1 MIVPLST
8 IGNWQ
13 REFEL
18 WSDMNVV
25 VYHGAMPSR
34 NMIQQFDMYHKDEKV
49 CEMFFSQS
57 QLKTLFTLAKNIHVH
72 KRANAFVCFSI

>member
-1 MIVPLST
+1 MQEIYKYGIRGPFLVIVPLST

-49 CEMFFSQS
+49 CEMFF
-57 QLKTLFTLAKNIHVH
+57 A
-72 KRANAFVCFSI
+72 

>member
-18 WSDMNVV
+18 WTDINVI
-25 VYHGAMPSR
+25 VYHGAQASR
-34 NMIQQFDMYHKDEKV
+34 NMIQQFEMYHRDEKV
-49 CEMFFSQS
+49 RLEVWILIKCKYKFW
-57 QLKTLFTLAKNIHVH
+57 
-72 KRANAFVCFSI
+72 R